1 MPVSKKRK
9 GAHRY
14 SRKNIHGFPV
24 GKKWAEAYKENLI
37 LSEYRVMT
45 VLNKGEMTLKELL
58 LLRNAALSAQFLICL
73 RFDLYNAPEEVS
85 AFGNSIRKFTA
96 AISQIANRYSG
107 ALDAKVVCT
116 GDELKVITEMV
127 SEILTFI
134 KNEVTA
140 QPKDTAK
147 CIVACALMRMELS
160 EAASTMDDDEHR
172 YKEITK
178 EMAQSYVDKVSDYS
192 LNGYVLNMLAI
203 LGVATGVADGIET
216 KKAKKA
222 EKAKKRK

>member
-24 GKKWAEAYKENLI
+24 GKKWAEAYKDNLVKA
-37 LSEYRVMT
+37 EYRVMT
-45 VLNKGEMTLKELL
+45 VLHRGEMTLNELL

-73 RFDLYNAPEEVS
+73 RFDLYNAPEKVS
-85 AFGNSIRKFTA
+85 KFGNSIRKFTT
-96 AISQIANRYSG
+96 AISNASNKVHGQLS
-107 ALDAKVVCT
+107 AKVVCA
-116 GDELKVITEMV
+116 GDDLKVIIEMV
-127 SEILTFI
+127 TDIMTFI

-160 EAASTMDDDEHR
+160 EAASTMDDEHR

-178 EMAQSYVDKVSDYS
+178 EMAQSYVDRVSDYI
-192 LNGYVLNMLAI
+192 LKGYVLNMLAI
-203 LGVATGVADGIET
+203 LGVATGVADGIE
-216 KKAKKA
+216 AKKA
-222 EKAKKRK
+222 E